1 MYAAI
6 TGDIIASK
14 ELDLATR
21 DNVNEL
27 LINDFERVN
36 KAFKLPYPFEFLR
49 GDSFQ
54 GIASNVQDALKIALL
69 VKCIFKKNFK
79 QPFSIAGK
87 KTAKEKIDI
96 NLRRNWRIY
105 NNLDARIAIGI
116 GSIEYL
122 KEKLSLSDGTALQY
136 SGRELEQM
144 KSKGQKISLL
154 TTNNEVNRELSVEL
168 KLLDA
173 IIDKW
178 TVMSAEVV
186 FYLLQGHNE
195 TEIAKLLDISQSAIN
210 QRKRTANW
218 DAIEILLENYK
229 KLIANI

>member
-14 ELDLATR
+14 KLDLTMR
-21 DNVNEL
+21 DEVTTL
-27 LINDFERVN
+27 LSNDFN
-36 KAFKLPYPFEFLR
+36 TLNSNLKLQYPFAFLR

-54 GIASNVQDALKIALL
+54 GVASNIHDALKIALL
-69 VKCIFKKNFK
+69 IKCIFKKNIK
-79 QPFSIAGK
+79 QQFHIAQKNKPGSDS
-87 KTAKEKIDI
+87 EK
-96 NLRRNWRIY
+96 RKNWRIY
-105 NNLDARIAIGI
+105 NNLDARISIGI
-116 GSIEYL
+116 GPIEYL
-122 KEKLSLSDGTALQY
+122 NKDLSLSDGTALQF

-144 KSKGQKISLL
+144 KNKGQKLVL
-154 TTNNEVNRELSVEL
+154 HTTDNEINRELTVEL

-186 FYLLQGHNE
+186 YYLLHGHNE
-195 TEIAKLLDISQSAIN
+195 TETAKLLNISQSAIN

-218 DAIEILLENYK
+218 DAIEILLSNFETLIS
-229 KLIANI
+229 KL